1 MISIILNSFNLSRY
15 IGEAIQSL
23 LEQDYQKDYEIII
36 VDDASTDDSR
46 IIIESFNDP
55 RLKKIYLQENK
66 GARNAVELAFAKA
79 SGEYICRFDADDIWP
94 VNFLTITSEV
104 LDTNKDIDMVY
115 GDYWP
120 INSNGEITSPNS
132 FSVRPFNN
140 EPVLANEF
148 LAILRKYYINAPTIM
163 FRRAAFNKAIPLP
176 LVLTNFIDWYI
187 SLKILQ
193 SGKAYYINRPIAFY
207 RIHESNMH
215 RQQIGSRL
223 GEFTTNF
230 IMDYFV
236 VRNVS
241 ISNKNR
247 NHILAINYFVL
258 AEKYFGIKLFGDAKR
273 LYLQA
278 KALHWRYIFNLTF
291 LKHLFGVFFPK
302 YYDNI
307 KYFYNNSLKVLSL

>member
-1 MISIILNSFNLSRY
+1 
-15 IGEAIQSL
+15 
-23 LEQDYQKDYEIII
+23 
-36 VDDASTDDSR
+36 
-46 IIIESFNDP
+46 
-55 RLKKIYLQENK
+55 
-66 GARNAVELAFAKA
+66 
-79 SGEYICRFDADDIWP
+79 
-94 VNFLTITSEV
+94 
-104 LDTNKDIDMVY
+104 
-115 GDYWP
+115 
-120 INSNGEITSPNS
+120 
-132 FSVRPFNN
+132 
-140 EPVLANEF
+140 
-148 LAILRKYYINAPTIM
+148 M

-236 VRNVS
+236 VKNVS